1 MQLSYINVPQKFINF
16 QNTMKILC
24 FFMEA
29 IGGERTFHTPEAQG
43 GTGYPQAMGAS
54 KTRAWGVLGD

>member
-1 MQLSYINVPQKFINF
+1 M
-16 QNTMKILC
+16 